1 MRSTKDSPKAATVQT
16 ARYADMFAA
25 LGVEVRLQILRLL
38 LAAHPD
44 GMVVGNIQSELGI
57 PASTLSHHL
66 EKLKNEGLV
75 SVQREST
82 FLRYTAN
89 TAALEELLGF
99 LFAECCSRS
108 KAVNADAV
116 VRLCDIGPKRSKA

>member
-1 MRSTKDSPKAATVQT
+1 MRSRADSSKAASAQT

-25 LGVEVRLQILRLL
+25 LGTEVRLQILRLL
-38 LAAHPD
+38 LSAHPD
-44 GMVVGNIQSELGI
+44 GMVVGEIQSELEI

-66 EKLKNEGLV
+66 EKLRGEGLAT
-75 SVQREST
+75 VQREST

-89 TAALEELLGF
+89 TTALEELLGF

-108 KAVNADAV
+108 KAVSADAV
-116 VRLCDIGPKRSKA
+116 VKVCDIGPKRRS

>member
-1 MRSTKDSPKAATVQT
+1 MHSRTASTKTTAAQT

-25 LGVEVRLQILRLL
+25 LGTEVRLQILRLL
-38 LAAHPD
+38 LSAHPD
-44 GMVVGNIQSELGI
+44 GMVVGEIQSELDI

-66 EKLKNEGLV
+66 EKLKSEGLANV
-75 SVQREST
+75 EREST

-89 TAALEELLGF
+89 TLALEELLGF

-108 KAVNADAV
+108 KAVSADAV
-116 VRLCDIGPKRSKA
+116 VKLCDIGPKRRSS

>member
-1 MRSTKDSPKAATVQT
+1 
-16 ARYADMFAA
+16 MFAA

-44 GMVVGNIQSELGI
+44 GMVVGDIQAELGI

-108 KAVNADAV
+108 KAVSADAV
-116 VRLCDIGPKRSKA
+116 VKLCDVGPKRSKA